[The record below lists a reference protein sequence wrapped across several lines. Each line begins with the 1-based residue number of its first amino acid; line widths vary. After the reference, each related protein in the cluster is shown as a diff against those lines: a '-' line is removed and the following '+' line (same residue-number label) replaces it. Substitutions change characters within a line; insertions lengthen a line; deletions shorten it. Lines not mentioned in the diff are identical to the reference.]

1 MRSKYPAAW
10 ERTSVDP
17 SSRQL
22 NEATKLL
29 VRYALSALPDW
40 DWFAEPVDFI
50 TDAIMADT
58 CEPPPQRQKERG
70 VRSLEFGRNES
81 KECCPFSTC

>member
-29 VRYALSALPDW
+29 LRYALSALPDW
-40 DWFAEPVDFI
+40 GWFAEPVDFI

-58 CEPPPQRQKERG
+58 CEYGRRLCPSMG
-70 VRSLEFGRNES
+70 FGSISLLY
-81 KECCPFSTC
+81 